1 MADNKIMNFDQFSKK
16 EPLENPKTALT
27 GNNVDPGKKEKF
39 VDQVKRADLSSNVK
53 STDSDYSK
61 VDEASQDEIINLQ
74 SVVTAAERELNS
86 FKEKFYSDLAAKEQD
101 LQTKREALN
110 QAIANAATTQT
121 TTAMPVGQPQPTP
134 TAQQSVGG
142 VTPGQAPAAPTTA

>member
-1 MADNKIMNFDQFSKK
+1 MKDKIMSFDQFSKSDV
-16 EPLENPKTALT
+16 LEDPKNAL
-27 GNNVDPGKKEKF
+27 NKSKADPVKKETF

-53 STDSDYSK
+53 STDPDYSK

-101 LQTKREALN
+101 LQTKREALS